1 MGLDTVRKYF
11 QDLGMEDKILIIDES
26 TATVEEA
33 ANALGCELARIA
45 KTMSFLVN
53 DEPILILTLGDR
65 KIDNRKYKDYFHVKA
80 KMIPTNLVE
89 ELIGHD
95 IGGVCPFGVKD
106 NVKTYLDISLK
117 EYDIVYPAAGNKHS
131 AVKLTINELEK
142 FSNAM
147 AWIDVCK

>member
-117 EYDIVYPAAGNKHS
+117 EYDIVYPAAGNNHS

-142 FSNAM
+142 FSNAI

>member
-142 FSNAM
+142 FSNAI